1 MSPLDNYHCIQNKEV
16 PTETGKPKAGL
27 GTGKATPGLSP
38 WSMELISQT
47 DLQDGKTSVME
58 SNLSQA
64 ESSQLKAI
72 YI

>member
-1 MSPLDNYHCIQNKEV
+1 MFPLDNYHCIQNKEV

-47 DLQDGKTSVME
+47 DL
-58 SNLSQA
+58 
-64 ESSQLKAI
+64 
-72 YI
+72 